1 MISFQIDFSILV
13 DLIAKENELK
23 NKIAMI
29 GYLSQFKS
37 NNNKKYIYNET
48 I

>member
-13 DLIAKENELK
+13 DLIAKENELNK
-23 NKIAMI
+23 NAMI

-37 NNNKKYIYNET
+37 NNNKNIYNNNE
-48 I
+48 